1 MHYYQHNIK
10 TFNSATRHLTR
21 VERALYRDLIEIYY
35 DTESPLPSDINR
47 LSRLVIAISND
58 EKEALNY
65 VLSEFFVLSDG
76 SYQHEYCDETIEAY
90 RSNKSAKSIAG
101 IASAEARKAKA
112 KLLKSTKN
120 KQDSTG
126 AEQVL
131 NECATNKEPVTK
143 NQEPIIKEG
152 QKESKIPPC
161 PHSEI
166 INIYH
171 KVLPELQSV
180 NESLWKGSQR
190 EKDLSARWKQNEEF
204 RKREFW
210 EWFFTCIKNTPF
222 DMGEN
227 DRQWKVDLGWL
238 LKKENFIKRV
248 EKFSS

>member
-1 MHYYQHNIK
+1 M
-10 TFNSATRHLTR
+10 
-21 VERALYRDLIEIYY
+21 
-35 DTESPLPSDINR
+35 
-47 LSRLVIAISND
+47 
-58 EKEALNY
+58 
-65 VLSEFFVLSDG
+65 
-76 SYQHEYCDETIEAY
+76 
-90 RSNKSAKSIAG
+90 
-101 IASAEARKAKA
+101 
-112 KLLKSTKN
+112 
-120 KQDSTG
+120 
-126 AEQVL
+126 L
-131 NECATNKEPVTK
+131 NECATNKEPLTT

-161 PHSEI
+161 PHGEI

-227 DRQWKVDLGWL
+227 DRNWRVDLGWL

>member
-35 DTESPLPSDINR
+35 DTERPLPSDINR
-47 LSRLVIAISND
+47 LSRLVIANSND
-58 EKEALNY
+58 EKEALKY
-65 VLSEFFVLSDG
+65 VLSEFFVLSDD
-76 SYQHEYCDETIEAY
+76 SYQHEYCNETIEAY
-90 RSNKSAKSIAG
+90 QSNKSAKSIAG

-112 KLLKSTKN
+112 KLLKSTES
-120 KQDSTG
+120 KQDPTPV
-126 AEQVL
+126 EQVL
-131 NECATNKEPVTK
+131 DGCATNKEPVTINHK
-143 NQEPIIKEG
+143 PVIKEG

-161 PHSEI
+161 PHGEI

-227 DRQWKVDLGWL
+227 DRNWRVDLGWL